1 MSPVREPLTQKRAFL
16 FFYPLALSWLC
27 MAAEAPICL
36 SIINRSPNAV
46 VNTAAFNLLF
56 AIAIFIESPIIDL
69 LSTSTALG
77 RARKHYLAIRKF
89 CIWLMIW
96 VTVVHALVVWTPL
109 YDFVTL
115 SLLHQ
120 EKAVADAAHWP
131 LRIMTLWS
139 AFIGWR
145 RMLQGFMI
153 RNGATNTI
161 SLGTFLRVAT
171 VAGVGYGLHFYTPLD
186 GLVAASIALLASV
199 TAETVFV
206 HIFAQGV
213 VREHFH
219 PDRPDQGESLSM
231 GDLCRFHLPLT
242 GATMVTFITGPVM
255 AAALAQSEQPVEN
268 MAAWQLALS
277 IVWLFRTITF
287 ALPEAVIALAQTADE
302 RRTMASFSLRVGL
315 FLSAVMF
322 LFFLTDADAWWL
334 RQVLGADEDL
344 VPLAKM
350 AILMSVL
357 LPLVGAE
364 MIFLRVCLT
373 GAKNTWGRLS
383 AIGVGVAVLVISLTG
398 GVFLHVPGIW
408 NAAIGILAASV
419 AELGVLVYAWSVTAK
434 TLPDLTS

>member
-1 MSPVREPLTQKRAFL
+1 
-16 FFYPLALSWLC
+16 

-77 RARKHYLAIRKF
+77 RARQQFLAIRKF

-109 YDFVTL
+109 YEFVTL

-120 EKAVADAAHWP
+120 EKAVAEAAHWP

-153 RNGATNTI
+153 RNGATKAI
-161 SLGTFLRVAT
+161 SLGTLLRVFT
-171 VAGVGYGLHFYTPLD
+171 VAGVGYGLHFYSPLD
-186 GLVAASIALLASV
+186 GLIAASIALLASV
-199 TAETVFV
+199 IAETLFV
-206 HIFAQGV
+206 HVLAQGV
-213 VREHFH
+213 IRDHFNPNQ
-219 PDRPDQGESLSM
+219 PDDGEPLSM

-242 GATMVTFITGPVM
+242 GATMVTLFTGPVM

-277 IVWLFRTITF
+277 IVWLFRTVTF
-287 ALPEAVIALAQTADE
+287 ALPEAVIALAHTADD

-315 FLSAVMF
+315 FLSVL
-322 LFFLTDADAWWL
+322 LFFFFLVNADAWWL
-334 RQVLGADEDL
+334 RTVLGADEEL

-357 LPLVGAE
+357 MPIVGAA
-364 MIFLRVCLT
+364 MSFLRGCLT

-408 NAAIGILAASV
+408 NAAIGILAASI
-419 AELGVLVYAWSVTAK
+419 AELAVLVYAWSTTAK
-434 TLPDLTS
+434 GLEGPTS